1 MHPVCDEISREDN
14 TLVET
19 ATSLI
24 NVLAASGAENTFE
37 FGGLTLKLHAV
48 LRAMLFHAAGCG
60 GEAGQRY
67 IAHNISLCAAQDD
80 PRCDHTP
87 VMLRDLATTW
97 IRHFLFVFWVNA
109 SRSAQQDRVDSFSED
124 NTRSFKDKLLERD
137 GYRCI
142 ATGKPDVHHPS
153 SDEDLSTYLIGC
165 HIIRRMI
172 PIYDSREDPEAYNSA
187 MATFNIF
194 RNYAGLSEKTL
205 QDLEDNTDSPANGIL
220 LSLESHIGFSKFR
233 WCLQETDYKIKTYGR
248 GHGIGKGVNSKVVDF
263 KDHSA
268 KFQTGQNGLGC
279 KIPLPE
285 VCYLRIHAA
294 IAGILH
300 MSGAGEFFDE
310 LLEKYDSKEGSS
322 PVQSW
327 EELDKVVE
335 MARLREQLSA
345 MDLS

>member
-24 NVLAASGAENTFE
+24 DVLATSGVDNTFE

-48 LRAMLFHAAGCG
+48 LRAMLFHPAGCG

-67 IAHNISLCAAQDD
+67 TAHVISLCAAQDD
-80 PRCDHTP
+80 PRCDNTRA
-87 VMLRDLATTW
+87 MLRDLATTW
-97 IRHFLFVFWVNA
+97 IHRFLFVFWVNA

-124 NTRSFKDKLLERD
+124 NMRSFKDKLLERD

-205 QDLEDNTDSPANGIL
+205 QDLEDNTDSPPT
-220 LSLESHIGFSKFR
+220 GFCSVPNK
-233 WCLQETDYKIKTYGR
+233 YKIKTYRR

-285 VCYLRIHAA
+285 VCYLQIHAA

-300 MSGAGEFFDE
+300 MSGASEFFDE